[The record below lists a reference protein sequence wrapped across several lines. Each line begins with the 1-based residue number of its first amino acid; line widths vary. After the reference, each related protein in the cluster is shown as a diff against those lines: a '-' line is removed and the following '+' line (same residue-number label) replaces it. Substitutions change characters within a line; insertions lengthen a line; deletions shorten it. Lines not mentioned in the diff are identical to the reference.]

1 MVWLLLIL
9 VRLTY
14 HKSPCICQGLVKWP
28 GLVATTFSPT
38 WSTTSPSHDQ
48 EEGAESQGLSCYAYL
63 PLLVTILHAQS
74 IHGPHNGCQ
83 RLDGVA
89 VDDRLV
95 LLYVFS
101 REAIF
106 MDDPGGKTIN
116 NMR

>member
-1 MVWLLLIL
+1 MI
-9 VRLTY
+9 RRREQS
-14 HKSPCICQGLVKWP
+14 HK
-28 GLVATTFSPT
+28 
-38 WSTTSPSHDQ
+38 
-48 EEGAESQGLSCYAYL
+48 GLSHYAYL

-106 MDDPGGKTIN
+106 MDDPGGRTIN